1 MAGGPSGKSKA
12 ALLEIVP
19 GVGKGVKHLAGPKTA
34 SGDNYGL
41 GVKAKVGKMRGDSVG
56 YRPVSKKML
65 GKPPK
70 STV

>member
-1 MAGGPSGKSKA
+1 MAGGPSGKSKS
-12 ALLEIVP
+12 ALFTDSL
-19 GVGKGVKHLAGPKTA
+19 VGGKKPSHLAPPSTA

-41 GVKAKVGKMRGDSVG
+41 GVKAKIGKMRGDSVG